1 MAEPD
6 DVQQHFKVL
15 SVICGAI
22 ASGVVIFA
30 GVVWYL
36 LTSGRMVAEGTGIP
50 ANLGSILSLTALF
63 LLVLAHFL
71 PRFLAVPREAH
82 RDAILATHKR
92 NTVVAMALR
101 EGAAF
106 LALVGALLS
115 GQMMPGM
122 AVALL
127 AVLTILLGWPR
138 KAQIEEQLRR
148 SAVR

>member
-1 MAEPD
+1 MSEPD
-6 DVQQHFKVL
+6 DVQQHFKML

-36 LTSGRMVAEGTGIP
+36 LTSGRMGADGTGVP
-50 ANLGSILSLTALF
+50 SNLGSTLSIIALF

-71 PRFLAVPREAH
+71 PRTLPGPREAD
-82 RDAILATHKR
+82 REAILATHRR
-92 NTVVAMALR
+92 NTIVAMALR

-106 LALVGALLS
+106 LALVEALLT

-127 AVLTILLGWPR
+127 AVLTILFGWPR

-148 SAVR
+148 SAI